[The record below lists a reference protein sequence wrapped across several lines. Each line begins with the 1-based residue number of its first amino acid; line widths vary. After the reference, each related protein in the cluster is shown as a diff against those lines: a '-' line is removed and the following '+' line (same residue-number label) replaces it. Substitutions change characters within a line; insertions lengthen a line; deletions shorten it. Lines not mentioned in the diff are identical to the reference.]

1 MPNVQTLPYGV
12 EEGIATVML
21 NRPDRMNTFT
31 HRMMGELLAAF
42 DETDADRCTVMD
54 NQTTNEEFNPKFWPW
69 GTAAECSRFL
79 HTMIRVRDVDATLRF
94 YVDGLGM
101 KLLDRYDFE
110 SGRFSLLYLAFDG
123 YEGGG
128 ALELTY
134 NWDVKEAYSHGS
146 GYGHIALGVP
156 NIQDAVKRLEAI
168 GAQIPVQ
175 PKKMAPG
182 APRIAFAKDP
192 DGYQIELIQTRRA

>member
-1 MPNVQTLPYGV
+1 MTS
-12 EEGIATVML
+12 ESTT
-21 NRPDRMNTFT
+21 DD
-31 HRMMGELLAAF
+31 F
-42 DETDADRCTVMD
+42 DPRY
-54 NQTTNEEFNPKFWPW
+54 WPW
-69 GTAAECSRFL
+69 GANAANARFL
-79 HTMIRVRDVDATLRF
+79 HTMIRVRNVDATLRF

-175 PKKMAPG
+175 PKKM
-182 APRIAFAKDP
+182 
-192 DGYQIELIQTRRA
+192 